1 MSWKTNID
9 NLVRI
14 GQLKPADF
22 VEEDV
27 AQYFADASGYLA
39 DAKVVSASQSRF
51 LLAYEGMH
59 ALSMGVLNKAE
70 VRVDSG
76 EGHRQT
82 ALQAAL
88 MIVEIDA
95 IRPGSSVIVMN
106 IHRKRN
112 TKTYHSPLPP
122 VTESEADAA
131 VKALDIMVGAASAY
145 LGFPRT

>member
-1 MSWKTNID
+1 MSWRDNIE

-14 GQLKPADF
+14 GQLKRADF
-22 VEEDV
+22 VGEDV
-27 AQYFADASGYLA
+27 AQYFGDASGYLT
-39 DAKVVSASQSRF
+39 DAKVVASPQARF
-51 LLAYEGMH
+51 LLAYEGIH

-88 MIVEIDA
+88 MIVDVNA
-95 IRPGSSVIVMN
+95 RVPGSSTVIMG
-106 IHRKRN
+106 IHRMRN

-122 VTESEADAA
+122 VSASQADAA
-131 VKALDIMVGAASAY
+131 VKALDLMLDAASAF
-145 LGFPRT
+145 LNIPRK